1 MYLKIF
7 FFRKMTKYLLPVP
20 MKTRFERR
28 ARLGRPVGSGRADRG
43 QTSSWRVLSPSC
55 LTAGFASWRGTSR
68 CVGATTQLDH
78 TRTHIREARVG
89 FETPPATRGQAQG
102 RAVQLA
108 GSSARAN
115 PDPPATLG
123 RTRELA
129 KTARSRTRER
139 RSHARARRKRGVRG
153 GRLRGEGR
161 VEAFRGSADARAL
174 PETGDTARARVG

>member
-1 MYLKIF
+1 
-7 FFRKMTKYLLPVP
+7 MTKYLLPVP
-20 MKTRFERR
+20 MKKRASKGAHAWVDRWAPVERS
-28 ARLGRPVGSGRADRG
+28 AVKPPVGA
-43 QTSSWRVLSPSC
+43 PSC

-129 KTARSRTRER
+129 KTARARTRER